1 MVHTYNIWE
10 ENTLDDVNNIS
21 DNLEENISEFQGK
34 GIETVSNWAE
44 KEKGLKIN
52 EPEQQETVG

>member
-10 ENTLDDVNNIS
+10 NTLDDVNKIS

-34 GIETVSNWAE
+34 GMKQSQIEQR
-44 KEKGLKIN
+44 KKKGLKIN